1 MSHISLVVGVFVLA
15 SGVWQQPPSVA
26 AQDSGRLRWVRGA
39 VTEVSP
45 ASLTV
50 QLRDKTL
57 TLTLDRDTRV
67 VRPTT
72 EAAATQVNVGSL
84 VEVHY
89 VDKKPVQR
97 AVLILSGTLGT
108 AKVPRR
114 AGYSYRGVISR
125 TKNRDVSVRVDT
137 KTRVVKMDS
146 KTQLTGA
153 DGQSLAIGWKVAT
166 TQLSAGDEVLVT
178 YNQQEDDLLA
188 LEIRKIGN

>member
-1 MSHISLVVGVFVLA
+1 MSHISLVVAVFVLA
-15 SGVWQQPPSVA
+15 SGVSQQPPSVA
-26 AQDSGRLRWVRGA
+26 AQNSGQLRWVRGA
-39 VTEVSP
+39 VIDVSP

-50 QLRDKTL
+50 QLRNKTL
-57 TLTLDRDTRV
+57 TLSLTSDTRV
-67 VRPTT
+67 VRPAGDTST
-72 EAAATQVNVGSL
+72 DRPQVGSL
-84 VEVHY
+84 IEVHY

-125 TKNRDVSVRVDT
+125 TKNRDVYVRVDT
-137 KTRVVKMDS
+137 KTRVVTMDS
-146 KTQLTGA
+146 KTQLTGV

>member
-1 MSHISLVVGVFVLA
+1 MSHISLVVGVLVLA
-15 SGVWQQPPSVA
+15 GGVWQQAPPVA
-26 AQDSGRLRWVRGA
+26 AQNSGQLRWVRGA
-39 VTEVSP
+39 VIDVSP

-50 QLRDKTL
+50 QLRNKTL
-57 TLTLDRDTRV
+57 TLSLTSDTRV
-67 VRPTT
+67 VRPAGDTST
-72 EAAATQVNVGSL
+72 DRPQVGSL
-84 VEVHY
+84 IEVHY

-125 TKNRDVSVRVDT
+125 TKNRDVYVRVDT

-146 KTQLTGA
+146 KTQLTGV